1 VKIAVVGVGAMGSV
15 YAALL
20 ADAGNDVS
28 VIDTSLEQVSAI
40 RQRGLRVE
48 GASGDRVVRLHASHD
63 PGEVGPV
70 DLVVIATKAM
80 HVRAAAESAHPLLA
94 QDTVVLPIQNGLGS
108 TETVAAVLGPE
119 RILVGVAGGFGASI
133 VAPGHAHHHG
143 LELVRLGELA
153 GPATPRL
160 ERIAEIWRT
169 AGFTVATF
177 DDIGRLVWE
186 KLICN
191 VAFSG
196 PCAVLD
202 ATIGE
207 VLGTE
212 HAWSVSKAC
221 AVEAYEVAVASEIA
235 VGFEDPVAYV
245 ASFGKTIAGA
255 RPSLA
260 LDIRAG
266 RPSEIDVING
276 AIPPRAKELGLDAP
290 CNETITAL
298 VRALEARN
306 AYAASSA

>member
-1 VKIAVVGVGAMGSV
+1 MKIAVVGVGAMGSV

-28 VIDTSLEQVSAI
+28 VIDASLDQVSAI

-48 GASGDRVVRLHASHD
+48 GASGDRVVRLHATHD
-63 PGEVGPV
+63 PSEVGTV

-80 HVRAAAESAHPLLA
+80 HVRAAAESAHPLLGP
-94 QDTVVLPIQNGLGS
+94 DTVVLPIQNGLGS

-160 ERIAEIWRT
+160 ERIAETWRM

-177 DDIGRLVWE
+177 DDIHRLVWE

-191 VAFSG
+191 VCFSG

-202 ATIGE
+202 ASIGE
-207 VLGTE
+207 VMADE
-212 HAWSVSKAC
+212 NAWAVATGC
-221 AVEAYEVAVASEIA
+221 AVEAYD
-235 VGFEDPVAYV
+235 VGRALGVDLPFDEPIEHVRA
-245 ASFGKTIAGA
+245 FGRAIPNAH
-255 RPSLA
+255 PSLL
-260 LDIRAG
+260 LDLRAG
-266 RPSEIDVING
+266 RHTEIAHING
-276 AIPPRAKELGLDAP
+276 AIPRVGRTVGVAAP
-290 CNETITAL
+290 VNETVTAL
-298 VRALEARN
+298 VKVLEFRLPAT
-306 AYAASSA
+306 